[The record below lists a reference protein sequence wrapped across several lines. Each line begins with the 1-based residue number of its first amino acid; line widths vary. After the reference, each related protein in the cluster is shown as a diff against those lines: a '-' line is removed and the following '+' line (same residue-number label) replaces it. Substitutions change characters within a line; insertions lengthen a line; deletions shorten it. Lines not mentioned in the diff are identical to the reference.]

1 MYTHFKLIIAAPSLV
16 RYQLLFA
23 FFFGIQ
29 PDKTLSMCGHKSFC
43 VAQLAR
49 VVIFRKSLIPIQ
61 SANQV
66 VLKFS
71 YFSKPINCK
80 TAIFLCWWCNLSG
93 ARLKIE
99 GRQGRGFCSTAAH
112 LPGPS
117 HAAAVIIF
125 LNHFVKKI
133 MIVNQSSDIS
143 IFFHMME
150 ALSGT

>member
-1 MYTHFKLIIAAPSLV
+1 MCRGRVRVQLKNSDSSFVNEKFQSSKVDTCHSRIYCVDYMYTHFKLIIAAPSLV

-23 FFFGIQ
+23 FFFSIQ

-49 VVIFRKSLIPIQ
+49 VLIFRKSLIPIQ

-80 TAIFLCWWCNLSG
+80 TPIFLCW
-93 ARLKIE
+93 
-99 GRQGRGFCSTAAH
+99 
-112 LPGPS
+112 
-117 HAAAVIIF
+117 
-125 LNHFVKKI
+125 
-133 MIVNQSSDIS
+133 
-143 IFFHMME
+143 
-150 ALSGT
+150 

>member
-49 VVIFRKSLIPIQ
+49 VLIFRKSLIPIQ

-71 YFSKPINCK
+71 YLSKPINCK
-80 TAIFLCWWCNLSG
+80 T
-93 ARLKIE
+93 
-99 GRQGRGFCSTAAH
+99 
-112 LPGPS
+112 
-117 HAAAVIIF
+117 
-125 LNHFVKKI
+125 
-133 MIVNQSSDIS
+133 VNFSAGDTICLEQD
-143 IFFHMME
+143 
-150 ALSGT
+150 